1 MMFRTTIIA
10 LAMVGTV
17 SAALA
22 GPKCTCRF
30 QGHNYQIGEVACIL
44 GNLQQCEM
52 QLNNTSWK
60 MLSEGCPQASLQQS
74 VPASPNVI
82 VGSGKSVRIGSNV
95 VINGQSVN

>member
-1 MMFRTTIIA
+1 
-10 LAMVGTV
+10 MVGTV

-30 QGHNYQIGEVACIL
+30 QGNNYQIGEVACIM
-44 GNLQQCEM
+44 GNLQHCEM

-60 MLSEGCPQASLQQS
+60 VLTEGCPQASLQQF

-82 VGSGKSVRIGSNV
+82 IGSGANVQIGGNV
-95 VINGQSVN
+95 VINGQAVN